1 MNFRYQRASIAPAL
15 TAVAWLLCGLP
26 GPAAAQQ
33 WVDVEVADRPI
44 TVTASGIVMPAE
56 ALRFGPPPSRNW
68 RLTITKLAREGSR
81 VKAGDVLAQ
90 FDASATDDRV
100 RSLGAELDAK
110 RSELESLL
118 ETQAREVEEGEVRLA
133 AAKSESEKAAR
144 KADTDA
150 SLYASLEYRKLVEEK
165 VVALALYQGELERV
179 TLVARVREA
188 KRAEL
193 EAEIRRLESEL
204 QGARTELESF
214 TIRAPRDGLV
224 IVGTNRQ
231 GQKLDVNESV
241 NPGIM
246 VVELANEESL
256 IIQAEV
262 PEFVAASIAVGQAV
276 SIAIDAAGSS
286 ELQAE
291 VTEVAS
297 IVRRQSRYSQAMIR
311 DVIVSLP
318 QEVVSDLRP
327 GMSAKLEIVVDI
339 QQRVLAVPNESIQ
352 YRDGRPGV
360 EVRGGG
366 WQPVSLGRASA
377 GMRVVED
384 GLEPGDEV
392 RL

>member
-90 FDASATDDRV
+90 FDASATDDR
-100 RSLGAELDAK
+100 
-110 RSELESLL
+110 
-118 ETQAREVEEGEVRLA
+118 